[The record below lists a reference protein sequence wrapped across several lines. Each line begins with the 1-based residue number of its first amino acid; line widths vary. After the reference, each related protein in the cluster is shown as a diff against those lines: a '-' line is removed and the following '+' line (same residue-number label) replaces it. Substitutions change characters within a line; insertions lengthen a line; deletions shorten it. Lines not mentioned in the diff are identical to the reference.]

1 VLSLVRSFAARFA
14 LRALILGLPLPL
26 VACDRPDA
34 KSPLNY
40 AQDAKR
46 AYDEAMEEFKA
57 HNWLEAQNQMR
68 EVKRKYSYSRYARLA
83 ELRIADADFEQDK
96 FAEAIRQ
103 YKQFVHDHRS
113 DNEEVAYARS
123 KMAEAQYKQIAE
135 SFFLPSGDERDQASV
150 IEAYKELRSF
160 IADYPAAKE
169 SARLRELLA
178 DVTAR
183 LIRHELYAARF
194 YLARGN
200 YDAAVARVDYAMQ
213 NYAVRSPAPRPGL
226 TASKAKGKKTD
237 PAAPAPSELL
247 DSGLEAEA
255 LLLLGEVY
263 LRMRKYDDARSTFKM
278 LMTDYPKSGLVTQAQ
293 NYLAYMQQLGV

>member
-1 VLSLVRSFAARFA
+1 MVLCAPV
-14 LRALILGLPLPL
+14 PL
-26 VACDRPDA
+26 VACDKPDA

-46 AYDEAMEEFKA
+46 AYDEALEEFKA

-123 KMAEAQYKQIAE
+123 KMAEAEYKQIAE
-135 SFFLPSGDERDQASV
+135 SFFLPSGEERDQASV
-150 IEAYKELRSF
+150 LEAYKELRSF
-160 IADYPAAKE
+160 IADYPASKE
-169 SARLRELLA
+169 SQRLRELLA

-194 YLARGN
+194 YLGRGN
-200 YDAAVARVDYAMQ
+200 YGAAVARVDFALQ
-213 NYAVRSPAPRPGL
+213 NYAVRIPAGRPAATNPGKL
-226 TASKAKGKKTD
+226 KGKKAD
-237 PAAPAPSELL
+237 PAPAPAPADLL

-263 LRMRKYDDARSTFKM
+263 LRMRKYDDARSTFKT
-278 LMTDYPKSGLVTQAQ
+278 LMVDYPKSGLVTQAQ